1 MEKEKF
7 IIIDSN
13 ALVHRAFHAL
23 PELSTRTGAQINA
36 VYGFLLVLL
45 KIIQDFKPDYL
56 AATFDLAGPTFRHE
70 SYKAYKAKRVKAPD
84 NLYQQI
90 PIIKDFLQSL
100 KIPVFEQQGFEADD
114 VIGTI
119 SKKIPQKQ
127 SYPEIQ
133 TIILTGDLDT
143 LQLIDKQTKVY
154 TFKKGIKDSVIYDA
168 EKVRERFG
176 LEPDQMTD
184 FRALKGDPSDN
195 IPGVPGIGEKTAS
208 ELIKEFGNLENLY
221 FQIENKT
228 PDSALIRDKIK
239 KLLVQHKDQAFF
251 SKVLSSIR
259 LDVPIDFKIKDCE
272 WNGFGEEFLNNLK
285 KYEFFKILSTIQGE
299 TKKSE
304 LLAHQIEK
312 LFQDGVFSEQIY
324 KLEKDLLPV
333 IEKMNE
339 NGIKIDLKKL
349 KELNI
354 WFGEKIEEASEEIY
368 KESKE
373 KFNINSPSQISD
385 ILFNKL
391 KISKAKI
398 KKTPKG
404 EISTAFSELDKIK
417 NSHPVIPLIIKHREL
432 SKIKS
437 SVIENLIEL
446 VDDENRI
453 HPNFNQLGTVSGRL
467 SCNQPNLQNIPK
479 KGKLADAIRKCFV
492 SENGFNLFSFD
503 YSQMELR
510 VCAYLSKD
518 EKMNK
523 FFNEEKDIHKMTASL
538 IFEKDETT
546 VTNEERE
553 IGKRLNFSVIYG
565 MGPYG
570 FSEATGYSIEQA
582 TEFIAI
588 FYQQF
593 SGISAFKQ
601 KIVEELDKNKFTQTF
616 FGRKRFF
623 PELSGSLNFREKE
636 KVVRMAFNHVVQG
649 TSADIIKTA
658 MVKIAPFFSNDVRL
672 ILQIHDELIFE
683 IKNNKE
689 DCVPKIKEI
698 MESIFEMTKIEI
710 EKGPNLGELKEFTL
724 PSF

>member
-23 PELSTRTGAQINA
+23 PELSTRAGTQINA

-45 KIIQDFKPDYL
+45 KIIQDLKPNYL

-70 SYKAYKAKRVKAPD
+70 SYREYKAKRIKAPD

-90 PIIKDFLQSL
+90 PIIKEFLQSL
-100 KIPVFEQQGFEADD
+100 KIPIFEKQGFEADD

-119 SKKIPQKQ
+119 SKKVPQKQ

-143 LQLIDKQTKVY
+143 LQLINKQTRVY

-168 EKVRERFG
+168 EKVKERFG
-176 LEPDQMTD
+176 LEPDQMPD

-195 IPGVPGIGEKTAS
+195 IPGVPGIGEKIAS
-208 ELIKEFGNLENLY
+208 ELIKEFGNIENLY

-228 PDSALIRDKIK
+228 PDSGLIREKIK
-239 KLLVQHKDQAFF
+239 KLLIQHKDQAFF

-259 LDVPIDFKIKDCE
+259 LDVPVDFKIKDCKWE
-272 WNGFGEEFLNNLK
+272 GFGEEFLANLK

-304 LLAHQIEK
+304 LLENQIEK
-312 LFQDGVFSEQIY
+312 LFQDEVFSEQIY
-324 KLEKDLLPV
+324 KLEKDLIPV
-333 IEKMNE
+333 IEKMSN

-349 KELNI
+349 KELNG
-354 WFGEKIEEASEEIY
+354 WFEEKIEETSKEIY
-368 KESKE
+368 KESGE
-373 KFNINSPSQISD
+373 KFNINSPSQIAD
-385 ILFNKL
+385 ILFTKL
-391 KISKAKI
+391 KIPKAKV

-417 NSHPVIPLIIKHREL
+417 NTHPVIPLIIKHREL

-437 SVIENLIEL
+437 SVVENLIKL

-479 KGKLADAIRKCFV
+479 KGKLAAAIRKCFI
-492 SENGFNLFSFD
+492 SEKGFDLFSFD

-510 VCAYLSKD
+510 VCAYLSNDK
-518 EKMNK
+518 KMK
-523 FFNEEKDIHKMTASL
+523 KYFEEEKDIHKITASL
-538 IFEKDETT
+538 IFEKKEAE
-546 VTNEERE
+546 VTSKERE
-553 IGKRLNFSVIYG
+553 VGKRLNFSVIYG

-570 FSEATGYSIEQA
+570 FSEATGYSIEEA
-582 TEFIAI
+582 TEYIAI

-593 SGISAFKQ
+593 SGVSAFKQ
-601 KIVEELDKNKFTQTF
+601 KVIEELEKNKFVQTL

-623 PELSGSLNFREKE
+623 PEMEGSLNFREKE
-636 KVVRMAFNHVVQG
+636 KVIRMAFNHVIQG
-649 TSADIIKTA
+649 TAADIIKTA
-658 MVKIAPFFSNDVRL
+658 MVKIAPFFSDDVRL
-672 ILQIHDELIFE
+672 VLQIHDELIFE

-689 DCVPKIKEI
+689 KCASKIKKI
-698 MESIFEMTKIEI
+698 MESIFEMTKVEI
-710 EKGPNLGELKEFTL
+710 EKGPNLGELKEYYA
-724 PSF
+724 